1 MVGYK
6 YPSSISCIAHF
17 LFFLLQICEV
27 IARSFL
33 RFSSTQNKM
42 EVPSLC
48 ASGCGFYGSSANKNL
63 CSKCYKDYLK
73 VTKSNECETKNL
85 NDQVFVLDQSS
96 TSEDSNTDAM
106 VDVTLTD
113 AEGMNNK
120 RKRCKC
126 CNKKVGLLG
135 FGCRCGDVFCGTH
148 RYPEKHA
155 CKVDLKEIG
164 RQGLVKQNP
173 VCIGDKLEHKI

>member
-1 MVGYK
+1 
-6 YPSSISCIAHF
+6 
-17 LFFLLQICEV
+17 
-27 IARSFL
+27 
-33 RFSSTQNKM
+33 M

-164 RQGLVKQNP
+164 RQGPTRLHNKQPRMNGLMLGKSTQKH
-173 VCIGDKLEHKI
+173 VGLQLI

>member
-1 MVGYK
+1 
-6 YPSSISCIAHF
+6 
-17 LFFLLQICEV
+17 
-27 IARSFL
+27 
-33 RFSSTQNKM
+33 M

-173 VCIGDKLEHKI
+173 VYKQDVGDFTSLGSFKFWPEFSRVYKQDMNIVHSSALYRSHQVA